1 MTFIQANVLIC
12 GLACISLS
20 TQLPQDMTFA
30 YLIPLNYQTN
40 FGNLQHYGV
49 QHDLYSAYIMADPNC
64 PPCPAVST
72 FLGVEPLLA
81 LGAAGGLGVEPLLQ
95 PRGNGLQQ
103 GSMVYPFLGA
113 EGFV

>member
-72 FLGVEPLLA
+72 FLGVEPLL
-81 LGAAGGLGVEPLLQ
+81 Q

-103 GSMVYPFLGA
+103 GAMVYPFLGA
-113 EGFV
+113 EGFG